1 MGAKTAGLPHW
12 AWIALLT
19 GAIGVGIYI
28 HSRNSEAEEVEE
40 GEGYEEEPSAPQD
53 SLQSYEGTEAAGSL
67 QGLGLAGP
75 AAASTIPVENPTVPE
90 GVTGTIEGQTD
101 TISAQGE
108 TIQGLANG
116 VLEENVATTQLA
128 SALAERPANTEI
140 IREQL
145 SGHAPKRAVSHKP
158 PKKLPVKPRRKVPKK
173 GSKAANKRKHQR
185 PSKHQLENAPRL

>member
-1 MGAKTAGLPHW
+1 MTIKTAGLPRW
-12 AWIALLT
+12 AWMALIAGGL
-19 GAIGVGIYI
+19 GVGLYM
-28 HSRNSEAEEVEE
+28 HSRNSEAEAVEE
-40 GEGYEEEPSAPQD
+40 GEGYEEEPSAPQN

-75 AAASTIPVENPTVPE
+75 AATSTIPVENPTVPE

-145 SGHAPKRAVSHKP
+145 AGHAPKRATNHKP
-158 PKKLPVKPRRKVPKK
+158 PNKLPAKPRRVPAHKAPKK
-173 GSKAANKRKHQR
+173 AKAKKHKGIK
-185 PSKHQLENAPRL
+185 KHH

>member
-1 MGAKTAGLPHW
+1 MKQWMGAKTAGLPHW

-90 GVTGTIEGQTD
+90 GVTGTIEGQTA
-101 TISAQGE
+101 TIATQGE

-116 VLEENVATTQLA
+116 VLEQNEATTSLA
-128 SALAERPANTEI
+128 ATLAERPANTEI

-145 SGHAPKRAVSHKP
+145 TGHAPKRSPSHKP
-158 PKKLPVKPRRKVPKK
+158 PKRLPQKPRRNVHKAPKK
-173 GSKAANKRKHQR
+173 AAAKKKKKVKHH
-185 PSKHQLENAPRL
+185 K